1 MEKTDTYEG
10 ALNFLTNFVHFCFH
24 NQITFLGLKISTKH
38 QTKSDVKT
46 AINVRCKVSLYLTV
60 MTDMFCAVKNTLLMM
75 QYFILMRINFCFTLY
90 NFPHN
95 LLCSFLPPLV
105 ETVKEF
111 KEFFNYSFFVIFFF
125 NFVTLD
131 NSLEVLLFSCSCT

>member
-1 MEKTDTYEG
+1 MPQSWYELLTLVMVFIWRRLIHMRVHLIFDQFG
-10 ALNFLTNFVHFCFH
+10 SFLFPQSN
-24 NQITFLGLKISTKH
+24 NILGLEICTKH
-38 QTKSDVKT
+38 QTKPDVKT

-111 KEFFNYSFFVIFFF
+111 KEFFNYSFFVIFFS
-125 NFVTLD
+125 TL
-131 NSLEVLLFSCSCT
+131 